1 MPENPPKEPP
11 PKLPKKDK
19 QDETPKLP
27 AGTVQTER
35 KIYRPKLPSLYL
47 EPDLGPDLLD
57 GYELIHK
64 DYGNSLRKLVGPL
77 PIRNDIILFN
87 EALHQQE
94 FDKNIKW
101 GNCPVD
107 QKDQI
112 TSLIQQHWDCFA
124 EEGLKKH
131 IRGFSCRV
139 DTGTIE
145 PVCCKPPRYGPHET
159 EVMTKLC
166 QQRPHRR

>member
-87 EALHQQE
+87 EALHQKA

-107 QKDQI
+107 QKE
-112 TSLIQQHWDCFA
+112 TRSPLSLNNIGIA
-124 EEGLKKH
+124 SLKKNSRNISAVSLVVSTLVQSNQFAANLH
-131 IRGFSCRV
+131 
-139 DTGTIE
+139 DMA
-145 PVCCKPPRYGPHET
+145 H
-159 EVMTKLC
+159 TKLKS
-166 QQRPHRR
+166 